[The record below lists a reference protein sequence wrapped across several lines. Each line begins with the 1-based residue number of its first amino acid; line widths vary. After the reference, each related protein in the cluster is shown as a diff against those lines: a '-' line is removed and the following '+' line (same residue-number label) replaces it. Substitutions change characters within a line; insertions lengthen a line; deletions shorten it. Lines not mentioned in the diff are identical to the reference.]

1 MGEQKNE
8 GRDEKEVMDIEGDKR
23 GNDEAG

>member
-8 GRDEKEVMDIEGDKR
+8 GRDEKEVMGIEGDKR